1 MTLGLGAYGRAFRST
16 SGRPERLQPGN
27 SNGSIILI
35 SIFIYM
41 FKLFLGVQGMYT
53 KEDGYMAY
61 FELCKWQMDID
72 PNIQS
77 AVATKNDLWAGIE
90 TVQSANV
97 KLTVQHLIKI
107 SKIFSKGRF

>member
-1 MTLGLGAYGRAFRST
+1 
-16 SGRPERLQPGN
+16 
-27 SNGSIILI
+27 
-35 SIFIYM
+35 M

-53 KEDGYMAY
+53 REDGYMAY

-90 TVQSANV
+90 TVQSADV
-97 KLTVQHLIKI
+97 KPTVQHLKKI
-107 SKIFSKGRF
+107 SKIFSKSRF